1 MITSNPKKPARPS
14 GTPAKKARAKVES
27 VLAKPAEKPTRA
39 KPPTRS
45 AVKTR
50 LGPQVQAGPMKA
62 ALGRAQVTTIRI
74 REDVQEGLRLL
85 EAHSGVRRPLNKWVN
100 LALAD
105 FIDRQIAPIEEKLD
119 QALKN
124 IKAYRKT
131 DPGYKKAIKA
141 FIEAEVAHAT
151 EDPMEGTR
159 ERPAVGPGVSM
170 VREML
175 RG

>member
-1 MITSNPKKPARPS
+1 MVTSNVKKPTRSS
-14 GTPAKKARAKVES
+14 GTPAKKARAKVEY
-27 VLAKPAEKPTRA
+27 VLAKPAEKATRA
-39 KPPTRS
+39 KPALS
-45 AVKTR
+45 AVKPR
-50 LGPQVQAGPMKA
+50 LGPQVQVGHMYAV
-62 ALGRAQVTTIRI
+62 LGRVQVTKIRM
-74 REDVQEGLRLL
+74 L
-85 EAHSGVRRPLNKWVN
+85 EAYSGVRRPLNKWVN

-105 FIDRQIAPIEEKLD
+105 FIDRQIAPIEEELD

-141 FIEAEVAHAT
+141 FIEAEVAHAAQ
-151 EDPMEGTR
+151 DPMEGTR
-159 ERPAVGPGVSM
+159 ERPAVGPAVSM

>member
-1 MITSNPKKPARPS
+1 MVTSNLTKPARP
-14 GTPAKKARAKVES
+14 GGIPAKKAA
-27 VLAKPAEKPTRA
+27 P
-39 KPPTRS
+39 
-45 AVKTR
+45 
-50 LGPQVQAGPMKA
+50 GQA
-62 ALGRAQVTTIRI
+62 RVTTIRI
-74 REDVQEGLRLL
+74 HEDVQAGLRIL

-105 FIDRQIAPIEEKLD
+105 FIDRQIAPIEEELD

-141 FIEAEVAHAT
+141 FIEAEVAHAR
-151 EDPMEGTR
+151 EDPMEGAS
-159 ERPAVGPGVSM
+159 ERPAVGPAVSM

>member
-1 MITSNPKKPARPS
+1 MLTSNPKKPASPS
-14 GTPAKKARAKVES
+14 ATPAKKARAKVEY
-27 VLAKPAEKPTRA
+27 VLAKPAEK
-39 KPPTRS
+39 
-45 AVKTR
+45 
-50 LGPQVQAGPMKA
+50 A
-62 ALGRAQVTTIRI
+62 APGRAQVTTIRI
-74 REDVQEGLRLL
+74 REDVQAGLRLL

-105 FIDRQIAPIEEKLD
+105 FIDRQIAPIEEELD

-141 FIEAEVAHAT
+141 FIKAEIAHAT
-151 EDPMEGTR
+151 QDPMEGTR
-159 ERPAVGPGVSM
+159 ERPAVGPAVAM

>member
-1 MITSNPKKPARPS
+1 MVISNPKKPARAS
-14 GTPAKKARAKVES
+14 GIPAKK
-27 VLAKPAEKPTRA
+27 T
-39 KPPTRS
+39 
-45 AVKTR
+45 
-50 LGPQVQAGPMKA
+50 

-74 REDVQEGLRLL
+74 REDVQAGLRIL
-85 EAHSGVRRPLNKWVN
+85 EAHSGVKRPLNKWVN

-105 FIDRQIAPIEEKLD
+105 FIDRQIALIEEELD

-141 FIEAEVAHAT
+141 FIDAEVAHARD
-151 EDPMEGTR
+151 DPMEGAS
-159 ERPAVGPGVSM
+159 ERPAVGPAVGPAVSM
-170 VREML
+170 VREIL

>member
-1 MITSNPKKPARPS
+1 MTTSSHKNKGRPS
-14 GTPAKKARAKVES
+14 GTPGKTASAPGDPTARAKVL
-27 VLAKPAEKPTRA
+27 VKP
-39 KPPTRS
+39 
-45 AVKTR
+45 R
-50 LGPQVQAGPMKA
+50 LGPQTQVAQKPAP
-62 ALGRAQVTTIRI
+62 GRARVTTIRI
-74 REDVQEGLRLL
+74 HENVQAGLRIL

-105 FIDRQIAPIEEKLD
+105 FIDRQIAPIEEELD

-141 FIEAEVAHAT
+141 FIEAEIAHAAN
-151 EDPMEGTR
+151 DPMEGAS
-159 ERPAVGPGVSM
+159 ERPAVGPAVSM

>member
-1 MITSNPKKPARPS
+1 MVTSNPKKPARPS
-14 GTPAKKARAKVES
+14 GTPARKARAKVEY
-27 VLAKPAEKPTRA
+27 VLAKPAE
-39 KPPTRS
+39 
-45 AVKTR
+45 
-50 LGPQVQAGPMKA
+50 KA

-74 REDVQEGLRLL
+74 REDVQAGLRLL

-105 FIDRQIAPIEEKLD
+105 FIDRQIAPIEEELD

-159 ERPAVGPGVSM
+159 ERSAVGPAVSM

>member
-1 MITSNPKKPARPS
+1 MLTSNSKKPARPS
-14 GTPAKKARAKVES
+14 GNPAKKARAKVES
-27 VLAKPAEKPTRA
+27 VLAKPAEK
-39 KPPTRS
+39 
-45 AVKTR
+45 
-50 LGPQVQAGPMKA
+50 A

-74 REDVQEGLRLL
+74 REDVQAGLRLL

-105 FIDRQIAPIEEKLD
+105 FIDRQIAPIEEELD

-141 FIEAEVAHAT
+141 FIEAEVAHAAQ
-151 EDPMEGTR
+151 DPMEGAR
-159 ERPAVGPGVSM
+159 ERPAVGPAVSV